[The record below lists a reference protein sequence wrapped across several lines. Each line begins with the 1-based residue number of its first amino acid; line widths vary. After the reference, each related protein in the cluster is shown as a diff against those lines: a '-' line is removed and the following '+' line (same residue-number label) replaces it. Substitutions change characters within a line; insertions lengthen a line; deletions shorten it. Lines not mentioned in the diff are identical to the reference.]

1 MALAR
6 YYVRIKVSKRVL
18 IPEELEGGIVIGDV
32 SYVCRESDI
41 LVLSYGVIV
50 GSDRYDKWHEV
61 FSYDNGKTWT
71 KTRYL
76 FSAKQTKKGVYRYS
90 GLTYF
95 LDEEKD
101 TLIMLYDRG
110 FYPEDTPTKALWQ
123 VYWRIL
129 DKSTFEWSPEKEV
142 RALDTDDEKYIFPGV
157 MRGSLAISRSV
168 PIKTKQGKILVPCQ
182 LKAMDD
188 KGNIWFPFSHYFSPF
203 YESAFLIGEW
213 KHGEIVW
220 EISEKITIDPY
231 VSCRL
236 CEPTVVELKDGR
248 LFTIMRGDNGAFPEK
263 PGYKW
268 YSISEDGGYTWTP
281 PKPLKYDDGSPL
293 YSPSSCS
300 LLFRNTRTGKVYWI
314 ANIVDKNPVGNRP
327 RYPLCIAEID
337 EEKLA
342 VKKKTVTIID
352 TKRPEDSPMVQL
364 SNFRSYEDRK
374 TGDIVLFMARYGER
388 GNKGDL
394 IIRSPLYMYRIRL
407 INDEC

>member
-1 MALAR
+1 MTLIN
-6 YYVRIKVSKRVL
+6 YCVRVKVSRKIL
-18 IPEELEGGIVIGDV
+18 IPEEPEGGIVVGDV
-32 SYVCRESDI
+32 CYVHRDRDI

-50 GSDRYDKWHEV
+50 GSDRYDKWREV

-76 FSAKQTKKGVYRYS
+76 FSAKKREKGVYRYS

-95 LDEEKD
+95 LDKEKD
-101 TLIMLYDRG
+101 VLLMLYNRG
-110 FYPEDTPTKALWQ
+110 FYPEDVPTKALWQ

-129 DKSTFEWSPEKEV
+129 DKSTFEWSPERKV
-142 RALDTDDEKYIFPGV
+142 KACGIADDKYVFPGV
-157 MRGSLAISRSV
+157 PRGSLAVSCSR
-168 PIKTKQGKILVPCQ
+168 PIKTRQGKILVPCQ
-182 LKAMDD
+182 LKAVDE
-188 KGNIWFPFSHYFSPF
+188 KGNIWFPFPHYFSPF

-213 KHGEIVW
+213 KRGEIVW
-220 EISEKITIDPY
+220 EISEKITIDPH

-236 CEPTVVELKDGR
+236 CEPTVVELEDGR
-248 LFTIMRGDNGAFPEK
+248 LFAVMRGDNGAFPEK

-281 PKPLKYDDGSPL
+281 PKPLKYDDSSSL

-300 LLFRNTRTGKVYWI
+300 LLFRSIKTGKVYWI

-337 EEKLA
+337 EEKL
-342 VKKKTVTIID
+342 VVMKKTVAIID

-364 SNFRSYEDRK
+364 SNFRCYQDRK

-388 GNKGDL
+388 GDKGDL
-394 IIRSPLYMYRIRL
+394 IIRSPLYMYRIRIL
-407 INDEC
+407 NYD